1 MPDTMTTTV
10 SVLGGY
16 GQPRRHVVT
25 LPRIEALLAEP
36 ASRYSV
42 PAVEPGA
49 PARPPRQ
56 RDRFNS
62 IELSSKRGLSEKK
75 PGYCSQGGP
84 GFRCAQPGL
93 RASLARKYVL
103 TSPIPLI
110 ASAPRSSNV
119 NASRDSV

>member
-75 PGYCSQGGP
+75 PGYCSQGTCCVARG
-84 GFRCAQPGL
+84 R
-93 RASLARKYVL
+93 RAYLLSGSKGDAWIGTCL
-103 TSPIPLI
+103 
-110 ASAPRSSNV
+110 NE
-119 NASRDSV
+119 D

>member
-49 PARPPRQ
+49 PRSTAAWMPQVVDALPPRQ
-56 RDRFNS
+56 ATS
-62 IELSSKRGLSEKK
+62 TGTMSKER
-75 PGYCSQGGP
+75 
-84 GFRCAQPGL
+84 
-93 RASLARKYVL
+93 
-103 TSPIPLI
+103 
-110 ASAPRSSNV
+110 
-119 NASRDSV
+119 